1 VDPGRAYD
9 RGLLSSTFR
18 DRLHED
24 DDGCRTFGADDVDVY
39 LCRDV
44 FRKIRIQMIDDI
56 AARMMKNTLP
66 APNLPGAANNYLD
79 MSLARLLGVSGIT
92 EIDRAQKACLFI

>member
-1 VDPGRAYD
+1 MDPGRAYD

-44 FRKIRIQMIDDI
+44 FRKIRIQMIDD
-56 AARMMKNTLP
+56 KD
-66 APNLPGAANNYLD
+66 PGAMEPRPD
-79 MSLARLLGVSGIT
+79 RILG
-92 EIDRAQKACLFI
+92 

>member
-1 VDPGRAYD
+1 
-9 RGLLSSTFR
+9 
-18 DRLHED
+18 
-24 DDGCRTFGADDVDVY
+24 
-39 LCRDV
+39 
-44 FRKIRIQMIDDI
+44 
-56 AARMMKNTLP
+56 MMKNTLP